1 MAKMLRALLLP
12 TAAAVLLWAAPFS
25 AAKVLD
31 ETAIVDETPVHY
43 KVILPKDYDPEKAY
57 PGVLA
62 FPPGSQTADMVMTIV
77 ERSLRGEAEKRG
89 YIVIVPAAPRGR
101 LFIEAGALVFPE
113 FITQMFAKYKI
124 RDNKFHAAGM
134 SNGGLSAFHIA
145 ASYPQYFWSVTG
157 FPGYLRDATPQRV
170 NALEKMCINM
180 HVGELD
186 TPVWRESMQAQ
197 AAQFRKLGY
206 KVRFTIEKD
215 QPHVM
220 NTLQG
225 FGAARLFDQFEEARM
240 GCSR

>member
-1 MAKMLRALLLP
+1 MATMLRA
-12 TAAAVLLWAAPFS
+12 TAAAVLLCSAPS
-25 AAKVLD
+25 SLAKVLD
-31 ETAIVDETPVHY
+31 ETAMVGETPVHY
-43 KVILPKDYDPEKAY
+43 KAILPKDYDSEKAY

-77 ERSLRGEAEKRG
+77 ERSLRGEAERRG

-101 LFIEAGALVFPE
+101 LFTEEGALVFPE
-113 FITQMFAKYKI
+113 FITQMLAKYKI
-124 RDNKFHAAGM
+124 RDNKLHIAGM

-145 ASYPQYFWSVTG
+145 ASYPQYFLSVTG
-157 FPGYLRDATPQRV
+157 FPGYLRDATPERV
-170 NALEKMCINM
+170 NALAKMCINM

-186 TPVWRESMQAQ
+186 AAVWRESMQTQ
-197 AAQFRKLGY
+197 AAQFRALGY
-206 KVRFTIEKD
+206 KVRFTVEKD

-240 GCSR
+240 GCSK